1 MKYVFAENDNLPA
14 FIFISIIVSLFMGMS
29 LSAEEI
35 FKDQKIQKREEFL
48 SLSRFSY
55 LGSKVSIQFL
65 ISFLQTFIFL
75 LPASLII
82 GNMNMFFYFFIILFT
97 SACFGNILSLNIS
110 SAFKT
115 IGTIYILIP
124 ILLIPQLILGGIII
138 SYDKMNPIITNK
150 DKVPVLADIIASR
163 WAFEAA
169 CLVQFRDNDY
179 DKVFYPIDK
188 EISKWNYRT
197 IYWIPQMENKVDEVE
212 GFYLKGDVTSAEGA
226 FHKLEIL
233 RNEIT
238 KENKTNGLKKFDVN
252 SISNT
257 MVNYDNLEKLRSHI
271 LYLDNEYT
279 KKSTSLRNKRDLVSN
294 SISNKFGYKYL
305 DSLKRSNHNKT
316 LEDMVLKR
324 STDDRI
330 IEGDGEFIQIVDPV
344 YNDIYDQKY
353 QMDCRSNFFS
363 PVKYL
368 FGIKFDTFWFN
379 MGVIWVMCG
388 ALFASLHFNLLK
400 KAISF
405 KMIKKVRN

>member
-1 MKYVFAENDNLPA
+1 
-14 FIFISIIVSLFMGMS
+14 
-29 LSAEEI
+29 
-35 FKDQKIQKREEFL
+35 
-48 SLSRFSY
+48 
-55 LGSKVSIQFL
+55 
-65 ISFLQTFIFL
+65 
-75 LPASLII
+75 
-82 GNMNMFFYFFIILFT
+82 
-97 SACFGNILSLNIS
+97 
-110 SAFKT
+110 
-115 IGTIYILIP
+115 
-124 ILLIPQLILGGIII
+124 
-138 SYDKMNPIITNK
+138 
-150 DKVPVLADIIASR
+150 
-163 WAFEAA
+163 
-169 CLVQFRDNDY
+169 
-179 DKVFYPIDK
+179 
-188 EISKWNYRT
+188 
-197 IYWIPQMENKVDEVE
+197 MENKVDEVE